1 MRFQAAALP
10 WLSRL
15 GWRVAG
21 PAVVLAILGIQA
33 TSIYWESLSG
43 DGAQHLLAGQHALIH
58 GQTLHNL
65 EHPPLVKLVAALPGL
80 AGGERLGPP
89 VLPREA
95 LAATDH
101 MHRRPE
107 RVWRAAVAGR
117 WAVLAAFGIPLLI
130 ACFFLG
136 RRFGGPAAGWLLVAM
151 VGLSFDLVSWLSSLQ
166 TDAAVTCGFLLTL
179 LAVLRW
185 QERPTPG
192 RAAAVG
198 AGLGLAVASKFS
210 GLLLL
215 PVLLLVAIVPAS
227 RLAGW
232 RRRLALPLVAL
243 PVAATLVLAVYALA
257 NWRYDSDT
265 GREVIR
271 QYCRGE
277 ATLLTGDRL
286 VPWEDRLLALERRSP
301 LVAQMAT
308 GVLGVATQNAIGV
321 YPAYAFG
328 EVSSRGHWWYFPAA
342 LLVKTPLVLLVGAVA
357 VAWRRKR
364 FSSSDGQPAEASSPG
379 PLSTG
384 WRGGIWP
391 AITVLVYLAVAMRST
406 YNIGLRHLLP
416 VIPLLYLPLAVGL
429 TRRPRWAA
437 ATVVL
442 LLVEAVAVA
451 PNWLAATNTWWLG
464 ERNPT
469 RLALGAGDIEFRQ
482 NLRWLA
488 AETRRRG
495 LESPGVLYLG
505 LDGDVLHAY
514 LPSARL
520 VGPDDP
526 LPPGWY
532 VVNAAV
538 EQLVPGVLRG
548 DPERIYQYRERRAIA
563 QSWERPWSRIRSG
576 EDHGWIAGTF
586 HLYRLPPGIAGRGSF

>member
-1 MRFQAAALP
+1 MRFQAAAFLR
-10 WLSRL
+10 LSRL

-21 PAVVLAILGIQA
+21 PAVVLAILSIQA

-43 DGAQHLLAGQHALIH
+43 DGAQHLLAGQHALLY
-58 GQTLHNL
+58 GRNLHNL
-65 EHPPLVKLVAALPGL
+65 GHPPLVKLVAALPVL
-80 AGGERLGPP
+80 ASGEPLGPP
-89 VLPREA
+89 VLEREA
-95 LAATDH
+95 YAASER
-101 MHRRPE
+101 MHRDPE
-107 RVWRAAVAGR
+107 RVREAAVAGR
-117 WAVLAAFGIPLLI
+117 WAVLIAFGLPLLTL
-130 ACFFLG
+130 CFFLG

-166 TDAAVTCGFLLTL
+166 TDAAVACGFLATL

-185 QERPTPG
+185 QESPTPG
-192 RAAAVG
+192 RAAVVG
-198 AGLGLAVASKFS
+198 AGLGLALASKFS

-215 PVLLLVAIVPAS
+215 PVLLLVAVVPAS
-227 RLAGW
+227 RPAGW

-243 PVAATLVLAVYALA
+243 PVAAALVLAVYGLA

-271 QYCRGE
+271 QYCHGE
-277 ATLLTGDRL
+277 AALLTEDRL
-286 VPWEDRLLALERRSP
+286 VPWEGRLLAMERWNP
-301 LVAQMAT
+301 LAAQMAT
-308 GVLGVATQNAIGV
+308 GVLGVAAQDAIGV
-321 YPAYAFG
+321 YPSYVFG
-328 EVSSRGHWWYFPAA
+328 EVSSRGRWWYFPVV
-342 LLVKTPLVLLVGAVA
+342 LLVKTPLVLLVGAVV

-364 FSSSDGQPAEASSPG
+364 SASPDGLPAEAL
-379 PLSTG
+379 PL
-384 WRGGIWP
+384 GGGRWL
-391 AITVLVYLAVAMRST
+391 AVTVLLYLAVAMHSN

-429 TRRPRWAA
+429 ARRPRWAA

-442 LLVEAVAVA
+442 LLVEAVAVT

-469 RLALGAGDIEFRQ
+469 RVALGAGDIELRQ

-586 HLYRLPPGIAGRGSF
+586 HLYRLPPGVAGRGAF